1 MNFELLSKLAIE
13 ENEKLKTEISLLR
26 TRNNIL
32 HKEVERLEALLKA
45 NEDEKNSFKSEVQ
58 SLKSALEFKDEK
70 DKDEKFSYYS

>member
-45 NEDEKNSFKSEVQ
+45 NEDEK
-58 SLKSALEFKDEK
+58 

>member
-13 ENEKLKTEISLLR
+13 ENERLKTEISLLR

-70 DKDEKFSYYS
+70 DKEKK

>member
-58 SLKSALEFKDEK
+58 SLKSALEFKDGK

>member
-70 DKDEKFSYYS
+70 DKDEKFSYY